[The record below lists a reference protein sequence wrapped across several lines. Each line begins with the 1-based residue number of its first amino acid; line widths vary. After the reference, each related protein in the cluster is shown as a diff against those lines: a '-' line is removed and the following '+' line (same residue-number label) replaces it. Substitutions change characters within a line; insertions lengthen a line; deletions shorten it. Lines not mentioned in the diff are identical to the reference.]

1 MVVAVRDAE
10 STADFSPVDTIN
22 EATFARCAGDA
33 SCRGTLPCLPQV
45 DPPLPA
51 GGILCGRGLFSSCR
65 ELAAATDAAIVVQ
78 AIPRLAAGLCFAR
91 SAQLLEVD
99 SDGTASVVAEHG
111 TCSQP
116 PEERLVRHALWTLDR
131 HPRVDAY
138 LQAAHAEPGADPV
151 PAAQEP
157 VLAISIPRTTGPR
170 LLLFLEGE
178 AGSTFKTQDLGALQM
193 FAFVC
198 ANSLAR
204 AHSDAELRAA
214 QAMQTAVV
222 SSLQDAVIV
231 LDANGVVRA
240 LSNTAATLIG
250 RRRSDAVGKR
260 LREIPGLTALGVA
273 LAAGTR
279 CPDTAT
285 LPTGEVKLHIRQSEG
300 GRAVTL
306 VPAPRGESG
315 AGGARF
321 TLSDLLGES
330 PLIQRARQTAQRMAD
345 SRLPILITGETGTG
359 KEILAQAIHNSS
371 AQADQ
376 PFVGVNV
383 SAIPRE
389 LLESE
394 LFGYEA
400 GAFTG
405 AASHGRKGK
414 FELAQSG
421 TLLLDEVGEM
431 PLEMQAKLLRVLQE
445 RVVQRLGGSSAK
457 PFFARIIAS
466 TNRDLEAEVAAGR
479 FRLDLLHRLRVVH
492 VELPPLRE
500 RGGDIRLLVMHHLRV
515 LARST
520 GRASIY
526 VTPQVMSALEAY
538 AWPGNVREL
547 VNVLDYEVRMLA
559 PDNDV
564 IDVIPAAAER
574 AIRQAGG
581 APTGEQPMTLEAA
594 EREACIRALQKTDG
608 NVARAARLL
617 GVVKATLYSKM
628 RRYGIPHVRT
638 EPGMA
643 TDPGL
648 PRRVPSGSDS

>member
-1 MVVAVRDAE
+1 MAVVVRETESRAELSHERCPGAPLAGRSLFDSCRDLAALPDTAAVVA
-10 STADFSPVDTIN
+10 
-22 EATFARCAGDA
+22 
-33 SCRGTLPCLPQV
+33 
-45 DPPLPA
+45 
-51 GGILCGRGLFSSCR
+51 
-65 ELAAATDAAIVVQ
+65 
-78 AIPRLAAGLCFAR
+78 AIPRLAAELCVAR
-91 SAQLLEVD
+91 SAHLLELET
-99 SDGTASVVAEHG
+99 DGTATVVAAHG
-111 TCSQP
+111 VSVSP
-116 PEERLVRHALWTLDR
+116 PEEQLVRRALWTLDR
-131 HPRVDAY
+131 LPRVESYLHTSSADEAAAIGDAES
-138 LQAAHAEPGADPV
+138 LLAVSIARKGGPRLVLFIEAEPG
-151 PAAQEP
+151 
-157 VLAISIPRTTGPR
+157 
-170 LLLFLEGE
+170 
-178 AGSTFKTQDLGALQM
+178 GSFDAQDLGVLQV

-198 ANSLAR
+198 SNSLAR
-204 AHSDAELRAA
+204 AQADAELRAA

-222 SSLQDAVIV
+222 GSVQDSVIV
-231 LDANGVVRA
+231 LDASGIVRA
-240 LSNTAATLIG
+240 LSNSAATMIG
-250 RRRSDAVGKR
+250 RRRSETIGKR
-260 LREIPGLTALGVA
+260 LRDLPGLAPLALSIS
-273 LAAGTR
+273 AGTHA
-279 CPDTAT
+279 PDTAT
-285 LPTGEVKLHIRQSEG
+285 LSTGEVKLHVRHCEG

-306 VPAPRGESG
+306 VPVARGEPG

-321 TLSDLLGES
+321 ALSDLLGES
-330 PLIQRARQTAQRMAD
+330 PLMLRARQTAQRMSD

-359 KEILAQAIHNSS
+359 KEILAQAIHNASTH
-371 AQADQ
+371 AAQ

-394 LFGYEA
+394 LFGYES

-405 AASHGRKGK
+405 AATHGRKGK

-421 TLLLDEVGEM
+421 TILLDEVGEM

-445 RVVQRLGGSSAK
+445 RVVQRLGGAAGK

-500 RGGDIRLLVMHHLRV
+500 RAGDIRLLAMHHLRV

-520 GRASIY
+520 GRTSIY

-538 AWPGNVREL
+538 GWPGNVREL
-547 VNVLDYEVRMLA
+547 VNMLDYEVRMLA
-559 PDNDV
+559 PDSDV
-564 IDVIPAAAER
+564 IDAVPATIERSLRQGGGAAAGGER
-574 AIRQAGG
+574 
-581 APTGEQPMTLEAA
+581 PMTLEAA

-638 EPGMA
+638 EPGIA
-643 TDPGL
+643 TDPGISRQRG
-648 PRRVPSGSDS
+648 PTGSDKLIS